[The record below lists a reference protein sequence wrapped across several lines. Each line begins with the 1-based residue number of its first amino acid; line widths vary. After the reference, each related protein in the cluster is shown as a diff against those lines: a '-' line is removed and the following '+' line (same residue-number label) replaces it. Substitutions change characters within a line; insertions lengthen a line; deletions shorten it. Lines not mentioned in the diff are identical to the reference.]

1 MNIEVTI
8 GVVINNSKVLI
19 VKRKKGEG
27 DLIWQFPGGT
37 VEPNETDEQ
46 AVIREVKEE
55 TGCSI
60 SIVKLLGERIHPYT
74 KKSMSYWACKYE
86 SGKIIVND
94 DDLEEARWVE
104 KNELL
109 SYFTT
114 PIYEPIISYL
124 QLS

>member
-8 GVVINNSKVLI
+8 GVVTDNSKVLI

-27 DLIWQFPGGT
+27 NLIWQFPGGT
-37 VEPNETDEQ
+37 VEPNETDEE
-46 AVIREVKEE
+46 AVVREVKEE
-55 TGCSI
+55 TGCNI
-60 SIVKLLGERIHPYT
+60 SIVKLIGERIHPYT
-74 KKSMSYWACKYE
+74 RKPMSYWACKYE
-86 SGKIIVND
+86 SGNISVND

-104 KNELL
+104 KKELL
-109 SYFTT
+109 SFFTT